1 MAAPLE
7 RGSDLYTGQHAP
19 EATGVW
25 KIDLTTGAAQL
36 IVSLKAISELAFPGG
51 YKGDSDLY
59 FFREG
64 WNTSGSRFIA
74 FLKNSSK
81 PVMTTGW
88 SFAAD
93 GSDGRFFYDIP
104 SQHAWLDDR
113 LIFEGRT
120 FSLYPDDGQGA
131 GTRLAEVPVDCDPTI
146 LPGGDW
152 IVADTYPLADG
163 YQHLFMFHRPTK
175 LFVPLAKLKNTA
187 RPGIHRVDLHVRA
200 SCDGRIISFDSS
212 HEGKGRQFRQANPL
226 RPSEEPCN
234 RSASSLSSPEPVDIS
249 GLAAHR
255 G

>member
-1 MAAPLE
+1 MELAAGQPAAMAAPLE

-36 IVSLKAISELAFPGG
+36 IVSLKAISELAFP
-51 YKGDSDLY
+51 
-59 FFREG
+59 
-64 WNTSGSRFIA
+64 
-74 FLKNSSK
+74 
-81 PVMTTGW
+81 
-88 SFAAD
+88 
-93 GSDGRFFYDIP
+93 
-104 SQHAWLDDR
+104 
-113 LIFEGRT
+113 
-120 FSLYPDDGQGA
+120 
-131 GTRLAEVPVDCDPTI
+131 
-146 LPGGDW
+146 
-152 IVADTYPLADG
+152 LADG

-200 SCDGRIISFDSS
+200 SRDGRIISFDSS